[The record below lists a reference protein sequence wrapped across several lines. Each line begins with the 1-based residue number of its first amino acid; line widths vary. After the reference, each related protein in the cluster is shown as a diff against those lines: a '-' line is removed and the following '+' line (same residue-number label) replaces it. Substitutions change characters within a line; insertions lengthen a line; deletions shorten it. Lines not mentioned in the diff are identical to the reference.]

1 MTEGTGDAMRIG
13 ELSRRTGVSQRSL
26 RYYEQQG
33 LLASVR
39 APSGQ
44 RHYDEE
50 HVRRVELIQA
60 FLSAGLPSHTIA
72 EMAPCMAEPSRP
84 RAEFAL
90 AAMERERER
99 LSHAIASLTAARD
112 ALDELMEAN
121 RKYLAE
127 HG

>member
-1 MTEGTGDAMRIG
+1 MRIG
-13 ELSRRTGVSQRSL
+13 ELSKRTGVSQRSL

-50 HVRRVELIQA
+50 HVRRVELIRA

-72 EMAPCMAEPSRP
+72 ELVPCMAEPSRP
-84 RAEFAL
+84 GAERAL
-90 AAMERERER
+90 AAMRRERER
-99 LSHAIASLTAARD
+99 LSLAIDSLTAARA
-112 ALDELMEAN
+112 ALDDLMDAN
-121 RKYLAE
+121 RNYLAE
-127 HG
+127 HA